1 MSDVKMSFWD
11 HLDELRKVLFRI
23 IGVLLVL
30 TIAAFFFKEPLFNTI
45 FGPLNS
51 DFILYRGFDKL
62 LGLIGLKGVDNF
74 DIKVMNI
81 EMSAQFFTHLKVS
94 FFVALIIGVP
104 YFFYELWT
112 FIRPALYPKEKK
124 AIRGTFG
131 FAGIL
136 FYMGL
141 ACGYFLVLPLT
152 VKFLGTYQVSPDIP
166 NEISLT
172 SYIGM
177 FLGLILVMG
186 IVFEMPILAALLSR
200 IGLVSKELLKKYRRH
215 AVVILVILAAII
227 TPSGDAF
234 TMMIVAIPL
243 YLLYEFSIM
252 VCRSEKE
259 QDKESE
265 DDDEDDYEE
274 MDEDDSD
281 VDDHVLIEAGEAGK

>member
-1 MSDVKMSFWD
+1 V
-11 HLDELRKVLFRI
+11 
-23 IGVLLVL
+23 
-30 TIAAFFFKEPLFNTI
+30 AAFFFKEPMFNII

-51 DFILYRGFDKL
+51 DFILYQGFNKL
-62 LGLIGLKGVDNF
+62 LGLVGLKGVDNF

-94 FFVALIIGVP
+94 FFVALIIGMP
-104 YFFYELWT
+104 FFFYQLWT

-131 FAGIL
+131 FAGML
-136 FYMGL
+136 FYLGL

-200 IGLVSKELLKKYRRH
+200 IGLISKETLKKYRRH
-215 AVVILVILAAII
+215 AIVILVILAAII

-243 YLLYEFSIM
+243 YCLYEVSIM
-252 VCRSEKE
+252 VARSEKY
-259 QDKESE
+259 QNKESD
-265 DDDEDDYEE
+265 DDDEAEYEE
-274 MDEDDSD
+274 MDEDESD
-281 VDDHVLIEAGEAGK
+281 VDDHSLTEAGEAGK

>member
-1 MSDVKMSFWD
+1 MSFWD

-23 IGVLLVL
+23 VGVLLVL
-30 TIAAFFFKEPLFNTI
+30 TVAAFFFKEPMFNVI

-51 DFILYRGFDKL
+51 DFILYKGFDKL
-62 LGLIGLKGVDNF
+62 LGLIGLKGVDTF

-94 FFVALIIGVP
+94 FFVALIIGIP
-104 YFFYELWT
+104 FFFYQLWT
-112 FIRPALYPKEKK
+112 FIRPALYPKEKR

-136 FYMGL
+136 FYLGL

-166 NEISLT
+166 KEISLT

-200 IGLVSKELLKKYRRH
+200 VGLINKELLKRYRKH
-215 AVVILVILAAII
+215 AIVILVILAAII

-243 YLLYEFSIM
+243 YLLYKFSIM

-259 QDKESE
+259 QNKDGGEE
-265 DDDEDDYEE
+265 EEDYEE

-281 VDDHVLIEAGEAGK
+281 VDDHALIEAGEAGE